1 MLYLRLL
8 VAALFA
14 SVRARRDL
22 VLENLALRHQLA
34 VYTRGR
40 RRPRLRRHD
49 RRLWSLLARGWS
61 GWRGTLVMVEPD
73 TVVRWHRSAWRAYWR
88 WKSRRRIGRP
98 PWEGASVSSGLGSA
112 GASIGH
118 HASVNDVR
126 ESAFEAAQRLVPTLA
141 SGEFATEVAVAFGA
155 RHARLGERRDV
166 ERPVQL
172 AVSTAAE
179 AMALDLPARH
189 LKRRR
194 PRVAGVARARGSD

>member
-1 MLYLRLL
+1 M
-8 VAALFA
+8 
-14 SVRARRDL
+14 
-22 VLENLALRHQLA
+22 
-34 VYTRGR
+34 
-40 RRPRLRRHD
+40 
-49 RRLWSLLARGWS
+49 
-61 GWRGTLVMVEPD
+61 
-73 TVVRWHRSAWRAYWR
+73 
-88 WKSRRRIGRP
+88 
-98 PWEGASVSSGLGSA
+98 SSDLGSA

-166 ERPVQL
+166 RPVQL

-194 PRVAGVARARGSD
+194 RRVAGVARARGSD

>member
-1 MLYLRLL
+1 MRFDAEIAEYRRATRGSSVLYLRLL

-34 VYTRGR
+34 VYTRVR

-49 RRLWSLLARGWS
+49 RRLWS
-61 GWRGTLVMVEPD
+61 
-73 TVVRWHRSAWRAYWR
+73 
-88 WKSRRRIGRP
+88 
-98 PWEGASVSSGLGSA
+98 PWGGASVSSGLGSA

-179 AMALDLPARH
+179 AM
-189 LKRRR
+189 
-194 PRVAGVARARGSD
+194 